1 LKIAHILN
9 NFLPGHI
16 AGTEVYAYNLGKELS
31 GHEHEIIFIIP
42 GYGKSNDEEY
52 IYEGLRVI
60 SYGEPSIVD
69 RALQMGKR
77 KPDGLI
83 NFIEIIRK
91 EKPDIIHFHEL
102 AGSNG
107 ITLHHVKSA
116 RETGS
121 KVVMTSHLARYTSM
135 DIAGEHPTGIFHNK
149 TGAFDF
155 YGQKGIKS
163 PTANLLYAA
172 GSVLKTIRADVSG
185 WGSVGTALAVPQ
197 LVEKRKKDFLSLIN
211 TCDKTV
217 AISRWYFEALKKEGV
232 SEDKLCFIEQGIRAD
247 YSSTEVKRENRTT
260 LRLIFIGRIS
270 HFKGVKELMQVAGQ
284 LEDVH
289 LDIYGSSGEDS
300 SYIAECRKIAE
311 STPGIEL
318 KGSLTPSQV
327 VPVLQHYDLMVL
339 PSTIHEMSPLV
350 IREAFAARVPVLAS
364 DSMGSKEQI
373 TEGKNGWFF
382 KMNDWNDLREKL
394 QWLSEHPEEIAKA
407 NRFPPV
413 RVFSE
418 VAEDY
423 EKVYRGV

>member
-1 LKIAHILN
+1 MKIAHILN

-217 AISRWYFEALKKEGV
+217 AISRWYFEALKKEDI
-232 SEDKLCFIEQGIRAD
+232 SENKLYFIEQGIQTGD
-247 YSSTEVKRENRTT
+247 SSLEKKSRRGDS
-260 LRLIFIGRIS
+260 LRIIFIGRVS
-270 HFKGVKELMQVAGQ
+270 HFKGIKNLIEVVGRLASVQ
-284 LEDVH
+284 
-289 LDIYGSSGEDS
+289 LDIYGDAGEDPA
-300 SYIAECRKIAE
+300 YINECRTIAE
-311 STPGIEL
+311 SFPDIQI
-318 KGSLTPSQV
+318 KGSLPPGRVISV
-327 VPVLQHYDLMVL
+327 ISGYDLLIL

-350 IREAFAARVPVLAS
+350 IREAFAAGVPVLAS

-407 NRFPPV
+407 NQFPPV
-413 RVFSE
+413 RSFKE

-423 EKVYRGV
+423 EKVYGGV

>member
-1 LKIAHILN
+1 MKIAHILN
-9 NFLPGHI
+9 NFLPDHI
-16 AGTEVYAYNLGKELS
+16 AGTEVYAYNLGKELA
-31 GHEHEIIFIIP
+31 GYGHEIIFIIP

-52 IYEGLRVI
+52 IYKGLRVVC
-60 SYGEPSIVD
+60 YGEPSIVD

-77 KPDGLI
+77 KPDGLK

-107 ITLHHVKSA
+107 ITFYHVKA
-116 RETGS
+116 AKKAGFRI
-121 KVVMTSHLARYTSM
+121 VMTLHLARYTSM
-135 DIAGEHPTGIFHNK
+135 DIAGNHPTGIFRNR
-149 TGAFDF
+149 TGVFDF
-155 YGQKGIKS
+155 YRQKGIKS
-163 PTANLLYAA
+163 SAANLLYAA
-172 GSVLKTIRADVSG
+172 GSVLKTLKADVSG

-247 YSSTEVKRENRTT
+247 YSSTEMKRENRTP
-260 LRLIFIGRIS
+260 LRLTFIGRIS

-284 LEDVH
+284 LKDVH

-300 SYIAECRKIAE
+300 SYIAECREIAE

-318 KGSLTPSQV
+318 KGSLTPSKV
-327 VPVLQHYDLMVL
+327 VPVLQLYDLLVL

-350 IREAFAARVPVLAS
+350 IREAFAAGVPVLAS
-364 DSMGSKEQI
+364 DNMGAREQI
-373 TEGKNGWFF
+373 TDGKNGWLF
-382 KMNDWNDLREKL
+382 KMNAPYNLKSRL
-394 QWLSEHPEEIAKA
+394 QWLIEHPEEIKKA
-407 NRFPPV
+407 NQFPPV
-413 RVFSE
+413 RTFSE
-418 VAEDY
+418 VAKDY
-423 EKVYRGV
+423 EKMYEVL